1 MSDTPHEV
9 QLALAEFDR
18 SQLPQAER
26 ALQGDDFRRAV
37 QEHLSAEFIGKNG
50 AAEVVVTQDRI
61 IIRWTASPEARSL
74 TESGITFLKEGESE
88 KGIAMLRMA
97 LQRNAGDAD
106 ALLNLGMALSDRGD
120 LAEAVDALDRLLLI
134 NPDHAHGWVALGVA
148 QVRLGEAEAAIG
160 SLQKAVAL
168 NPEDG
173 YPHKNLGAILARQGR
188 GGEAVKHLRLAAQL
202 LPADPQSWFNLAGA
216 LEETGNPDGADEA
229 YQKVI
234 FLDPSGPLAQRAE
247 EGRSRI
253 VEMNFRQQ
261 GGDRRPDALS
271 YCLGALRRF
280 QGMPKTEVQGITFEI
295 AMLGTRGLQ
304 VNDPAEQYTLKSIP
318 GKFSG
323 LHLLCIEYVGFKII
337 DPSVD
342 LGFDLTAEYAEA
354 CRLHAKE

>member
-18 SQLPQAER
+18 GQLPEAER

-37 QEHLSAEFIGKNG
+37 QEHLSAEFIAKNG
-50 AAEVVVTQDRI
+50 AAEIVVTEDRI
-61 IIRWTASPEARSL
+61 IIRWTASPEAMTL
-74 TESGITFLKEGESE
+74 TERGIGFLKEGESE

-97 LQRNAGDAD
+97 LQRNPDDAD
-106 ALLNLGMALSDRGD
+106 ALLNLGMILSDKGE
-120 LAEAVDALDRLLLI
+120 LAEAVDALNRFLLI

-148 QVRLGEAEAAIG
+148 QVRMGEEKEAIE
-160 SLQKAVAL
+160 SLQKAVVL
-168 NPEDG
+168 NPKDG
-173 YPHKNLGAILARQGR
+173 YPHKNLGAILARLGR
-188 GGEAVKHLRLAAQL
+188 EELAVKHLQLATQL
-202 LPADPQSWFNLAGA
+202 LPADPQTWLNLAGA
-216 LEETGNPDGADEA
+216 LDEAGEPDGADKA

-234 FLDPSGPLAQRAE
+234 FLDPNGPLAQRAE

-253 VEMNFRQQ
+253 VEVNFRQR
-261 GGDRRPDALS
+261 GGDLRPDALA

-280 QGMPKTEVQGITFEI
+280 HGMPKPEVRDITFEI

-318 GKFSG
+318 RKLSG

-342 LGFDLTAEYAEA
+342 IGFDLSAEYAEA